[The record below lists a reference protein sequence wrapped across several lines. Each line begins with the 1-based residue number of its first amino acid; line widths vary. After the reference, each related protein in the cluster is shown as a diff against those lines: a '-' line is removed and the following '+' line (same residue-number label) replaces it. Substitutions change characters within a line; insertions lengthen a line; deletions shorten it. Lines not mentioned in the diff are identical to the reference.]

1 LYQNGFTGNIP
12 PEIGNLTELRE
23 LYLGVNELTGNIP
36 DEIGDLSDTLQK
48 LYLVSNQ
55 LTGTIPSALGNLT
68 NLLELD
74 VSYNQLFGSIP
85 STFDALQALVTFDVT
100 GNCLVDFAPVQSPL
114 NDVPNLI
121 GATEDCECIS
131 DDTRVTTCGLGAC
144 EGNTGEETCVAGF
157 WDGGTDTCDPFAG
170 ATAETCDNADNDCDG
185 STDEDLT
192 RPTTCGVGACAGN
205 AGIETCAAGAWGG
218 DTCDPFEGA
227 VADDTCNGLDE
238 NCDGTSD
245 DGYVATA
252 TSCGVGECAGNAG
265 LLTCVSGTPTDTC
278 DPFEGAVADDTC
290 NGLDENCDGTPDD
303 EYVTTPTLCGV
314 GACSAIGQIECQSG
328 IPLNTCTP
336 KTPSEEICDDNIDQ
350 DCDGDD
356 LICPDSDDDW
366 FVIPLPDNKGAVI
379 FNL

>member
-1 LYQNGFTGNIP
+1 
-12 PEIGNLTELRE
+12 
-23 LYLGVNELTGNIP
+23 
-36 DEIGDLSDTLQK
+36 DLQK
-48 LYLVSNQ
+48 LYLGNNQ
-55 LTGTIPSALGNLT
+55 LTGTIPSDLGNLI
-68 NLLELD
+68 NLVELD

-85 STFDALQALVTFDVT
+85 STFEGLQALVTFDVT

-121 GATEDCECIS
+121 GNTESCECIS

-144 EGNTGEETCVAGF
+144 EGNTGEETCVDGF
-157 WDGGTDTCDPFAG
+157 WDGGTDTCDPLAG
-170 ATAETCDNADNDCDG
+170 AAAETCDNADNDCDG

-192 RPTTCGVGACAGN
+192 QPTTCGVGACAGN

-227 VADDTCNGLDE
+227 VADN
-238 NCDGTSD
+238 
-245 DGYVATA
+245 
-252 TSCGVGECAGNAG
+252 
-265 LLTCVSGTPTDTC
+265 
-278 DPFEGAVADDTC
+278 TC

-303 EYVTTPTLCGV
+303 GYVATPTLCGV
-314 GACSAIGQIECQSG
+314 GACSANGQIECQSG
-328 IPLNTCTP
+328 TPVNTCTP
-336 KTPSEEICDDNIDQ
+336 ETPLEEICGDDIDQ

-356 LICPDSDDDW
+356 LICTDSDGDGVADNIDNCPNQQNANQSDIDNDGIGDVCDNVW